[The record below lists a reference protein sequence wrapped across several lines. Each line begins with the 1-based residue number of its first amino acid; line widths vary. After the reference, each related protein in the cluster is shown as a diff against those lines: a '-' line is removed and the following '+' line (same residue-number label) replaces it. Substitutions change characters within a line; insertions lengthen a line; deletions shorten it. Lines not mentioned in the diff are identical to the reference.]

1 MAEPSNAPMPGDA
14 ARHWGMLCHL
24 AAAAGMVVPFANL
37 IAPLALWWFKRGID
51 PYVDAQGK
59 EAVNFQL
66 TMTLLGMVCVVG
78 VTVPMAKLALTIIS
92 LGVAVLIV
100 IAAVKVKQ
108 GKAFR
113 YPWAW
118 RVLT

>member
-1 MAEPSNAPMPGDA
+1 MVQEPHTVVPSAA

-24 AAAAGMVVPFANL
+24 SAALGMFVPFANL
-37 IAPLALWWFKRGID
+37 IAPLAVWWWKRGVD
-51 PYVDAQGK
+51 PFVDAQGK

-66 TMTLLGMVCVVG
+66 TMTLLVMVCIVAF
-78 VTVPMAKLALTIIS
+78 TVPMAKLALAIVTV
-92 LGVAVLIV
+92 GVAVLII
-100 IAAVKVKQ
+100 IAAYKVKQ

>member
-1 MAEPSNAPMPGDA
+1 MVEEPNVVVPSDA

-24 AAAAGMVVPFANL
+24 AAAAGMIVPFANL
-37 IAPLALWWFKRGID
+37 IAPLVLWWFKRGVD
-51 PYVDAQGK
+51 PFVDAQGK

-66 TMTLLGMVCVVG
+66 TMTLLGMVCIVAF
-78 VTVPMAKLALTIIS
+78 TVPMAKLALTIIS
-92 LGVAVLIV
+92 LGVAVLII

-113 YPWAW
+113 YPLAW
-118 RVLT
+118 RVLA